1 MTIDDGLEIVGNGVN
16 ILYVF
21 ILRVKYIM
29 DDNYNG
35 VCDYSGHRWGY
46 EKKVLRMANEANALG
61 PL

>member
-1 MTIDDGLEIVGNGVN
+1 MGNGVN

-35 VCDYSGHRWGY
+35 VCDYSGHPWGY
-46 EKKVLRMANEANALG
+46 ATKVMRMANEANALG